1 MDDDPIPINVHVD
14 ELTEEGRV
22 AIRTALDLI
31 AARAGGDEAYRTEIA
46 AVVLTLIEEINLGV
60 DDALEV
66 SRRLA
71 YLINAF
77 AGVGEATALMLR
89 AELEGT
95 CRADVDL
102 ITILNRVEMALER
115 PHDE

>member
-1 MDDDPIPINVHVD
+1 MDDDPIPINVYVD

-22 AIRTALDLI
+22 AVRTALDLI

-46 AVVLTLIEEINLGV
+46 ARVLALIQDINLGV

-71 YLINAF
+71 YLLNAF
-77 AGVGEATALMLR
+77 VGEATALMLR

-95 CRADVDL
+95 RGTDVDL
-102 ITILNRVEMALER
+102 IAILNRDEMALER
-115 PHDE
+115 PDDE